1 MSAGKPP
8 SQRQL
13 RVGEEI
19 RHALV
24 RILAEET
31 FRDPALHDVSITVSE
46 VRPGPDLRTARAF
59 GYPLGGQTAD
69 EVVDGL
75 NRASAFVRGRLGK
88 KIHLKFTPKL
98 TFVADKSFDTASGI
112 NDLLHNDRVARDID
126 ADPDAEPDDGMQDV
140 DSARRGN
147 DSNGP

>member
-8 SQRQL
+8 TQRQL

-24 RILAEET
+24 RILTEET

-46 VRPGPDLRTARAF
+46 VRPAPDLKSAKAF
-59 GYPLGGQTAD
+59 VYPLGGRTAD
-69 EVVDGL
+69 EVVAGL

-88 KIHLKFTPKL
+88 KVHLKFTPRL
-98 TFVADKSFDTASGI
+98 TFVADRSFDTASGI
-112 NDLLHNDRVARDID
+112 NDLLHNDRVAQDIH
-126 ADPDAEPDDGMQDV
+126 AGPDRSPSGDDGRAEGGD
-140 DSARRGN
+140 GG
-147 DSNGP
+147 NGP